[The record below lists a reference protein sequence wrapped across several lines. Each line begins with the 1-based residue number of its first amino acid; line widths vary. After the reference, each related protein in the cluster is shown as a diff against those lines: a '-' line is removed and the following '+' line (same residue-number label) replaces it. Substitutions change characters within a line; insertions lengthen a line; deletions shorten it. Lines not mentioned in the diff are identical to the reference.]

1 MTETERLAATIA
13 DFAAQNALDPRLL
26 EDAGALRP
34 QELVDAE
41 RLSAWIARLVPA
53 ASVPLRLAGHCQ
65 HLRRWESPRSTYPDD
80 RAGYL
85 RWRADLQHAH
95 AEHAAATLHAHGWDA
110 TTIAAVRCIVE
121 KQRGPDTQHMEDA
134 LCLAFLEHEAAAF
147 AAKHPDDKVVRILK
161 RTWRKLS
168 PVAQHIALALP
179 LPDRLTSLITRALAE
194 PVAPA
199 AADADADAD

>member
-1 MTETERLAATIA
+1 MTDDERLAATIA
-13 DFAAQNALDPRLL
+13 DFAAQNARDPRLL
-26 EDAGALRP
+26 EVAGALRP

-41 RLSAWIARLVPA
+41 RLDAWIARLVPD
-53 ASVPLRLAGHCQ
+53 ASVPLRLAAHCQ
-65 HLRRWESPRSTYPDD
+65 HLRRWESPRTAYPDG

-85 RWRADLQHAH
+85 RWRAALQHTH
-95 AEHAAATLHAHGWDA
+95 AEHAAATLRVHGWDA

-147 AAKHPDDKVVRILK
+147 AAKHPDDKVVRILR

-168 PVAQHIALALP
+168 PAAQHIALALP
-179 LPDRLTSLITRALAE
+179 RPERLASLITRAVAE
-194 PVAPA
+194 PAAPA
-199 AADADADAD
+199 AAADDAD